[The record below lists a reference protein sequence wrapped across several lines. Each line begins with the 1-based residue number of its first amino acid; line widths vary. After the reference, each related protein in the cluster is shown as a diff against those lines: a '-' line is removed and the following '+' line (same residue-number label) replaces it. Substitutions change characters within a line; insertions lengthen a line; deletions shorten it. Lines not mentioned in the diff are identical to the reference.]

1 MISPHRTLLKL
12 FRRRRLHADLE
23 AELAHHRELTREHG
37 NAAGLGNTTAV
48 KESAL
53 DLWRFTLLENAWRDL
68 LFAARGL
75 RRNPAFTITAVLSLA
90 LGIGV
95 STAMFTVL
103 NAVAIRPLP
112 YSNPEQLVWITQVL
126 KANST
131 DEITLTP
138 DFLDWRI
145 ANRTFE
151 GMAAYN
157 YYTRSLTG
165 VAEPVE
171 LHTAKASAALLPLLG
186 VSPLFGR
193 NFQRQE
199 DFAGHEHVA
208 LLSHSTWRNRF
219 GADKTIVGKAI
230 LLDGE
235 QYTVVGVLPE
245 RFTFPGPEQVDA
257 ITPLGK
263 NETAELSRNGSML
276 TLVHNVIGRL
286 KPGITRDQAGGDLGA
301 IQAHLPV
308 PAFHPTITIKMLPL
322 RDHLFGSAKIIGI
335 VLVTG
340 SLLFLLIASV
350 NVASLSLVR
359 LMQRDRELAIRR
371 ILGAARARVVSQLVM
386 ESSLL
391 AALACGVGF
400 VFAVCIRALL
410 IVLGPYRTSI
420 YGNLPFDMR
429 VLAFAAALLIGTILV
444 FGMLPALRMS
454 DFHLGEAVAAGQT
467 SIAGKRHT
475 LRLLSVIAA
484 TEIAIVIALSS
495 SAALML
501 KSFWNMRYK
510 ELGFASHHLIAA
522 TINVNGLRYRDKNR
536 QFAFVDRLLQRT
548 AAIPGV
554 ESVALTNASEI
565 PPGEW
570 HATNNVRIEGRPL
583 AVDSRHKALTRQ
595 QEVNAGYFH
604 LLHIP
609 LLEGRFIQDSDR
621 NGSPPVVVVG
631 KQFAERYFAHE
642 SAIGHRLQTGEGPT
656 ENILYT
662 IVGVVGDVKTSGL
675 AAAPEPVVYTP
686 YSQTNGGRLRELG
699 IIVSSPLPVSAIAPE
714 FRKTVQTIDS
724 EQPIAGIATIDER
737 LNASV
742 SRPRFTAD
750 LLFAFSCMGIL
761 LAIVGVYGVIT
772 CRVRAQLREIAV
784 RQALGAQP
792 RDVISHVVWHG
803 IRLIVPGVL
812 AGVAVALAGN
822 RLIANLLFQ
831 VKPNDFRTLAAVCA
845 CIVVAALG
853 ASCLPAVRVSR
864 LDPLPSLR
872 KE

>member
-1 MISPHRTLLKL
+1 
-12 FRRRRLHADLE
+12 
-23 AELAHHRELTREHG
+23 
-37 NAAGLGNTTAV
+37 
-48 KESAL
+48 
-53 DLWRFTLLENAWRDL
+53 
-68 LFAARGL
+68 
-75 RRNPAFTITAVLSLA
+75 
-90 LGIGV
+90 
-95 STAMFTVL
+95 
-103 NAVAIRPLP
+103 
-112 YSNPEQLVWITQVL
+112 
-126 KANST
+126 
-131 DEITLTP
+131 
-138 DFLDWRI
+138 
-145 ANRTFE
+145 
-151 GMAAYN
+151 
-157 YYTRSLTG
+157 
-165 VAEPVE
+165 
-171 LHTAKASAALLPLLG
+171 
-186 VSPLFGR
+186 
-193 NFQRQE
+193 
-199 DFAGHEHVA
+199 
-208 LLSHSTWRNRF
+208 
-219 GADKTIVGKAI
+219 
-230 LLDGE
+230 
-235 QYTVVGVLPE
+235 
-245 RFTFPGPEQVDA
+245 
-257 ITPLGK
+257 
-263 NETAELSRNGSML
+263 
-276 TLVHNVIGRL
+276 
-286 KPGITRDQAGGDLGA
+286 
-301 IQAHLPV
+301 
-308 PAFHPTITIKMLPL
+308 
-322 RDHLFGSAKIIGI
+322 
-335 VLVTG
+335 
-340 SLLFLLIASV
+340 
-350 NVASLSLVR
+350 
-359 LMQRDRELAIRR
+359 
-371 ILGAARARVVSQLVM
+371 
-386 ESSLL
+386 
-391 AALACGVGF
+391 
-400 VFAVCIRALL
+400 
-410 IVLGPYRTSI
+410 
-420 YGNLPFDMR
+420 
-429 VLAFAAALLIGTILV
+429 
-444 FGMLPALRMS
+444 
-454 DFHLGEAVAAGQT
+454 
-467 SIAGKRHT
+467 
-475 LRLLSVIAA
+475 
-484 TEIAIVIALSS
+484 
-495 SAALML
+495 
-501 KSFWNMRYK
+501 MRYK